1 MIVVSDTTPL
11 ISLMKISKLSLLRD
25 LFGEILIPEAVFL
38 ETTTNVLYKSEAE
51 EIKSSDYIRVVAVKD
66 RERVNLIQRVTGLD
80 LGETEAI
87 VCAEENNAD
96 IILIDEMKGRQVA
109 QNMSLTM
116 SGSMGVLIGA
126 YEKGLISSDEVEEA
140 LDVLQKSNQRIS
152 DKLVDVVLK
161 RIKSEG

>member
-38 ETTTNVLYKSEAE
+38 ETTTNVLYKSE
-51 EIKSSDYIRVVAVKD
+51 
-66 RERVNLIQRVTGLD
+66 
-80 LGETEAI
+80 
-87 VCAEENNAD
+87 
-96 IILIDEMKGRQVA
+96 
-109 QNMSLTM
+109 
-116 SGSMGVLIGA
+116 
-126 YEKGLISSDEVEEA
+126 EA

-152 DKLVDVVLK
+152 DKLVDAVLK